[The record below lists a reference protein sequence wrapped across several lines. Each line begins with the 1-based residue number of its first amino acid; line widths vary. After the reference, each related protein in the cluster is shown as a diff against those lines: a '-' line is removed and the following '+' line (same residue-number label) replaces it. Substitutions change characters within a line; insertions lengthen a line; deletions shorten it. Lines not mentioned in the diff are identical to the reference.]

1 MQVLFKHFTF
11 VPFPSP
17 RIPVAGSYRNPPES
31 EDTLDKPAISQS
43 NANQFK
49 IKGKILYLKYLS
61 P

>member
-17 RIPVAGSYRNPPES
+17 RIPVAGSYRNPPEWCES

-49 IKGKILYLKYLS
+49 IKVKYFT
-61 P
+61 